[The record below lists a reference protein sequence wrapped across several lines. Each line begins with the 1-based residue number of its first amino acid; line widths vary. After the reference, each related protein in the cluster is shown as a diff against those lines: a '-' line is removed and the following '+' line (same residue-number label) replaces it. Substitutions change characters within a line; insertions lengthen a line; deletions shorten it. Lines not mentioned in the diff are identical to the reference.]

1 MRDIENKIIRI
12 DKYMQ
17 IKIFVSNSIDN
28 KSIIESFIMKAYI
41 VDDLKANMLIKINNL
56 KF

>member
-12 DKYMQ
+12 DKYIQ

-28 KSIIESFIMKAYI
+28 KLIIEFFIMKAYI
-41 VDDLKANMLIKINNL
+41 VDNLKINILIKIDNL
-56 KF
+56 KS